1 MSADQ
6 KSLPALLYALLAL
19 LVVAVAAAAVGLLNV
34 GSSLGE
40 QACIQ
45 RVSAQYPGVPVSAY
59 NNAKVTGALKLS
71 YDAERQQALKAC

>member
-1 MSADQ
+1 MSADA
-6 KSLPALLYALLAL
+6 KSFPAPLYVLLGL
-19 LVVAVAAAAVGLLNV
+19 LVIAVAAAAVGLISV
-34 GSSLGE
+34 GSSLSE